1 MLLSGCL
8 GSIDPDEVPG
18 VYRNDK
24 MGSELR
30 LESDGTFAA
39 DNVTTDEQPAD
50 FHGTWEHVDNGA
62 IGDFIYLTIEDDGL
76 GLLAGIQLYPSG
88 SDTVEFRPDPD
99 GPPTPELTKV
109 AAL

>member
-1 MLLSGCL
+1 M

-39 DNVTTDEQPAD
+39 TSVTTDENPAD
-50 FHGTWEHVDNGA
+50 FHGTWEYVDSGA
-62 IGDFIYLTIEDDGL
+62 GGDFIYLTVEDDGL
-76 GLLAGIQLYPSG
+76 GMIAGIQLYPSG

-99 GPPTPELTKV
+99 GPPTPKLTKV
-109 AAL
+109 AAP